1 MKYIKWFN
9 KFKLLENID
18 INYVPQTKSGK
29 QLQSYLVGDIE
40 KIEKE
45 IEKEFDSDLLSE
57 DFVNKIKDYLYDL
70 SEISDIKISFL
81 RTVPIFNKNISNWGT
96 IKIGS
101 QVRSEGYKD
110 LFMIEIK
117 SLDYYST
124 QIPRTQAVKREY
136 ISSEI
141 LQNTCL
147 ELQSYLSHEEVNIA
161 ICESYL
167 PFEKIEDFFKRK
179 KSYLT
184 DVSLIIFK

>member
-1 MKYIKWFN
+1 MKYIKRFN

-18 INYVPQTKSGK
+18 INYVPQTTPVK

-45 IEKEFDSDLLSE
+45 FDSDLLSE
-57 DFVNKIKDYLYDL
+57 DFFNKIKDYLYDL

-147 ELQSYLSHEEVNIA
+147 ELQSYLSHEELNIA